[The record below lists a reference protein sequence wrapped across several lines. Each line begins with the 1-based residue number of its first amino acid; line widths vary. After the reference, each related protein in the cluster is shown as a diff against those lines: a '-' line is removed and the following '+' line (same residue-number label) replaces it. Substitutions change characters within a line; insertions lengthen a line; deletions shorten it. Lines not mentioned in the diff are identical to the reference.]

1 MRISKK
7 INLNKLLFNLII
19 VLIWLKIFFSYLTV
33 RLHYFQ
39 RHLTPNDQAFNFL
52 GVPPD
57 FSNSVELVLLPL
69 LLLYLVFNNK
79 FIGKLKLLILITFFM
94 LGINIITGIINN
106 INLIDSVNYSLK
118 IFSPFYFFCAI
129 ITYHNKYKITIKKF
143 LLSTVIFCLALTL
156 IGIIFFNPS
165 YNRFQNYLPI
175 YFDSIHTH
183 SYILLSVF
191 IAIGYLIYRQNH
203 KILLI
208 GYLIISFLFLF
219 LGYDVRTSL
228 IMYLIFCITMLFL
241 VSDVF
246 KVLFIKLLVFV
257 PLIVLLLFLIK
268 IDVNQFSSGR
278 TSMYTEKFDLLSTY
292 TITDWM
298 FGRGFGS
305 DLIKTD
311 VWWWDKKGSHSDFLT
326 FLVENGVI
334 YLTILLLFLYKLM
347 KLLKKSNII
356 YLSIICG
363 MIFTCIISNG
373 IMVRPLAGYVF
384 YVVLGYIYININNKF
399 NKVEASL

>member
-19 VLIWLKIFFSYLTV
+19 LLIWLKIFFSYLTV

-69 LLLYLVFNNK
+69 LLLFLAYNNK
-79 FIGKLKLLILITFFM
+79 FVGKLKPLILLSFFM
-94 LGINIITGIINN
+94 LGINMITGIINN
-106 INLIDSVNYSLK
+106 VNLIDSVNYSLK

-129 ITYHNKYKITIKKF
+129 ITYHNKYKKTIKTI
-143 LLSTVIFCLALTL
+143 LLYTVKLCLGLTV

-183 SYILLSVF
+183 SYVLLSVF

-208 GYLIISFLFLF
+208 GFLIISFLFLF

-228 IMYLIFCITMLFL
+228 IMYLIFCITMLYL

-246 KVLFIKLLVFV
+246 KILFIKVLVFV

-268 IDVNQFSSGR
+268 IDLNQFSSGR
-278 TSMYTEKFDLLSTY
+278 TTMYTEKFDLLSTY
-292 TITDWM
+292 NTTDWM

-311 VWWWDKKGSHSDFLT
+311 IWWWDKKGSHSDLLT

-334 YLTILLLFLYKLM
+334 YSMFFLIFLYNLIM
-347 KLLKKSNII
+347 LIKKPNII
-356 YLSIICG
+356 FLCIVLG
-363 MIFTCIISNG
+363 MIVSSTISNG
-373 IMVRPLAGYVF
+373 IMIRPLAGYVF
-384 YVVLGYIYININNKF
+384 YLTLAYIFLDLAVKKEMN
-399 NKVEASL
+399 